1 MRIFFIVLLLLSIAA
16 CSNEKK
22 DPTDGWSASRIYN
35 TAKEYLE
42 SGNYEEAVKYFE
54 SLEARYP
61 FGRFAEQAQLEIAY
75 AYYKYD
81 EPELA
86 IAAADRFIRLHPR
99 HENVPYAYYLK
110 GLANFNRGQTLIDK
124 ILPRDYSEND
134 TKPLKQAYQ
143 DFSVIIQR
151 YPNSP
156 YAEDSKDRLAYLR
169 NLVANHELHVA
180 DYYMRRKAY
189 LAAAKRCEHII
200 ENYQGSD
207 IIPDTL
213 AIMTTAYTRLGMED
227 LASDSKRVLEH
238 NFAEDAEE
246 LLKEYSY

>member
-1 MRIFFIVLLLLSIAA
+1 MRIFLISLLLLSIAA

-22 DPTDGWSASRIYN
+22 DPTEGWSASRIYN

-42 SGNYEEAVKYFE
+42 SGNYEEAVTYFE
-54 SLEARYP
+54 ALEARYP

-99 HENVPYAYYLK
+99 HKNVPYAYYIK
-110 GLANFNRGQTLIDK
+110 GLANFNRGQSLIDK
-124 ILPRDYSEND
+124 VLVRDYSEND

-143 DFSVIIQR
+143 DFSNIIQR
-151 YPNSP
+151 YPDSP
-156 YAEDSKDRLAYLR
+156 YAEDSRDRLAYLR
-169 NLVANHELHVA
+169 NLVANHEFHVA

-189 LAAAKRCEHII
+189 LAAAKRCEHIV
-200 ENYQGSD
+200 ETYQGSD
-207 IIPDTL
+207 IIPETL
-213 AIMTTAYTRLGMED
+213 AVMTNAYLKLGLD
-227 LASDSKRVLEH
+227 NLASDSKRVLEY
-238 NFAEDAEE
+238 NFAEDADS
-246 LLKEYSY
+246 LLEEYSY